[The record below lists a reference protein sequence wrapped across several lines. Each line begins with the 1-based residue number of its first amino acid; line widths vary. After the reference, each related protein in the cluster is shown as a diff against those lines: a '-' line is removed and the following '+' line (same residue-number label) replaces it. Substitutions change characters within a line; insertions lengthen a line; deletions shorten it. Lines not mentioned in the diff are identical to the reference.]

1 MLQVVELKPDGKK
14 IPVTNENRVEYIH
27 RMSDYLLNKR
37 VRHPTDDVEIWLS
50 LVYLLTSCFMQIRAQ
65 CDAFREGLSD
75 VINMEWLRMFN
86 HNELQV
92 LISGASIPI
101 DIADLR
107 RNTNYAG

>member
-1 MLQVVELKPDGKK
+1 
-14 IPVTNENRVEYIH
+14 
-27 RMSDYLLNKR
+27 
-37 VRHPTDDVEIWLS
+37 
-50 LVYLLTSCFMQIRAQ
+50 MQIRAQ